1 MQKRR
6 AFTLVELLVVIAI
19 IGLLVALLLP
29 AVLRARESA
38 RNTSCK
44 NNLRQ
49 LGLAMFQFAE
59 KDPSGRYCTGSSDFR
74 RDGCMDTWGWVA
86 DVVNIGAAIPQ
97 EMLCP
102 TNPIKGSEKLN
113 DLYGKN
119 TNDTKDGADPDRL
132 DDGACGAATWPGNT
146 ALLGTGTT
154 NTFGNTNAA
163 VVDSKTG
170 LVTTPSPER
179 AAFVARWFFKQGF
192 NTNYSASWHLI
203 RTTPRYGFVPVAG
216 GTDSIVTRGASG
228 GEGLKGVNSTSGPL
242 TLSLVDSG
250 TVPSSNI
257 ALLGDTAPGDIDEAI
272 SVASFQYG
280 PTLATANGA
289 AAGTADPFANGDTE
303 TQSYLGAG
311 QLLGEA
317 ANDGPAYWDSSAT
330 GIKLIAAQ
338 DAVLDTQVTCERSKS
353 CEPPTDASGTYL
365 QDTRDWYAVHGGGNK
380 SSANILMAD
389 GSVREFGDQNDDKF
403 LNPGIPVPN
412 NLTPADYARI
422 GFTNSTNEL
431 IQMFNGVFLFDI
443 TKRKLE
449 AN

>member
-19 IGLLVALLLP
+19 IGLLIALLLP

-49 LGLAMFQFAE
+49 IGLAMFQFAE
-59 KDPSGRYCTGSSDFR
+59 KDPGGRYCTGSSDFR

-86 DVVNIGAAIPQ
+86 DVVNIGAAIPG

-113 DLYGKN
+113 DLYGKD
-119 TNDTKDGADPDRL
+119 TNNSKDGADPDRL
-132 DDGACGAATWPGNT
+132 DDGACGQANWPGNT
-146 ALLGTGTT
+146 SLVGTGTN
-154 NTFGNTNAA
+154 NTFGNTQAA
-163 VVDSKTG
+163 VIDAKTG
-170 LVTTPSPER
+170 LVTTASAER
-179 AAFVARWFFKQGF
+179 AAFVARWFLKQGY
-192 NTNYSASWHLI
+192 NTNYSAGWHLV
-203 RTTPRYGFVPVAG
+203 RTTPRFGYLSIAG
-216 GTDSIVTRGASG
+216 GADQIITQGAAG

-250 TVPSSNI
+250 SVVSSNI

-272 SVASFQYG
+272 SVAALQYG
-280 PTLATANGA
+280 PNLATANGA
-289 AAGTADPFANGDTE
+289 AAGTADPFSNGDSE
-303 TQSYLGAG
+303 SKSYIAAG

-317 ANDGPAYWDSSAT
+317 ACDGPAYYDTSAD
-330 GIKLIAAQ
+330 GIRLIAAQ
-338 DAVLDTQVTCERSKS
+338 NARLDVQSQCERSKS
-353 CEPPTDASGTYL
+353 CPPPTDVSLTYL

-389 GSVREFGDQNDDKF
+389 GSVREFSDLNDDKF
-403 LNPGIPVPN
+403 LNPGFPVPN
-412 NLTPADYARI
+412 NLTAAAYSQI
-422 GFTNSTNEL
+422 GYQDSTNEMP
-431 IQMFNGVFLFDI
+431 QMFNGVFLFDI
-443 TKRKLE
+443 TKSKLE
-449 AN
+449 VD